1 MDMDRMINLL
11 MKEIEVVESGIYNQ
25 VSEYDKG
32 YLHGSHDMA
41 VAVLNEL
48 GIEHNYQ
55 YFNE

>member
-1 MDMDRMINLL
+1 MDIDRMIYLL
-11 MKEIEVVESGIYNQ
+11 IKEIEIVENNICNQ

-41 VAVLNEL
+41 IAVLNEL